1 MSLLHGSAID
11 GQTQHCN
18 QSVFGT
24 LRMRVVNSSLWLASL
39 SLVYTVHADFGSLKS
54 FRGRGLLPCCSTAG
68 HILLGWQ
75 LALQL

>member
-1 MSLLHGSAID
+1 
-11 GQTQHCN
+11 
-18 QSVFGT
+18 
-24 LRMRVVNSSLWLASL
+24 MRVVNSSLWLASL

-54 FRGRGLLPCCSTAG
+54 FRGRGLLPCCSTTG